1 MEAELGVGIK
11 YGDGGR
17 TMPSYETE
25 GSAAM
30 DVATCER
37 ITFFAGELHKI
48 STGLVVK
55 VPDDMVLMVLPR
67 SSTFERYR
75 LIMPHS
81 VGIIDSD
88 YCGPDDV
95 LKLLFLYLGED
106 RMEIPAGTRLAQM
119 VMVPKVRAE
128 IVPHLPSQAEN
139 RGGFGSTGK

>member
-11 YGDGGR
+11 YKDGGR
-17 TMPSYETE
+17 KLPGYETA

-37 ITFFAGELHKI
+37 VTFYARETCTRV

-106 RMEIPAGTRLAQM
+106 RMEIPAGTGSDGIG
-119 VMVPKVRAE
+119 PKGSSRDRSS
-128 IVPHLPSQAEN
+128 PSEP
-139 RGGFGSTGK
+139 S